1 MVCSFPYGIY
11 YLEHTSVWTSENNW
25 YKWWYGSG
33 SMFGRQTSNLPF
45 NTSYGG
51 GLNGSIGSFKEE
63 MLTAARS
70 TMDHYSGLKPCVYFS
85 GGLDSEL
92 VLRSYLD
99 IGADPIVN
107 IFRFENHINEYD
119 VSYAIVICETLGVK
133 YNIIDFNVKK
143 FFENDAESISDIA
156 QIDRP
161 RGLPQLQFLDYT
173 EGFAVL
179 GIGDPRWTRSVKD
192 NTPWILLDQE
202 HDTGWDKYI
211 LHKGMP
217 AIAQW
222 FKWTPELV
230 LAYTETQWFKDLVLN
245 NKWSGREG
253 VTSTKLIG
261 YREAYPDLLERT
273 KKTGMEPI
281 DSLINEFEE
290 FLKKKYNG
298 LPYRQV
304 VPRTIDELR
313 KEILND

>member
-1 MVCSFPYGIY
+1 M
-11 YLEHTSVWTSENNW
+11 WTSQNNW
-25 YKWWYGSG
+25 YKWSYGDVL
-33 SMFGRQTSNLPF
+33 FGRQTSDLKW
-45 NTSYGG
+45 NTSYKCDDVRRV
-51 GLNGSIGSFKEE
+51 GSFKEE

-70 TMDHYSGLKPCVYFS
+70 TMDHYTGLKPCIYFS

-107 IFRFENHINEYD
+107 IFRFEDHINEYD

-143 FFENDAESISDIA
+143 FFENDAESVSNIS

-161 RGLPQLQFLDYT
+161 RGLPQLKFLDYT

-179 GIGDPRWTRSVKD
+179 GIGDPRWTRSIKD

-211 LHKGMP
+211 LHKNMP

-230 LAYTETQWFKDLVLN
+230 LAYTDTRWFKDLVLN

-253 VTSTKLIG
+253 VTSTKILG
-261 YREAYPDLLERT
+261 YREAYPDLLQRD

-290 FLKKKYNG
+290 FLTKKYNG

-304 VPRTIDELR
+304 VPRTLDELR

>member
-11 YLEHTSVWTSENNW
+11 YLEHISVWTRDNNC
-25 YKWWYGSG
+25 YKWWYGSE
-33 SMFGRQTSNLPF
+33 SMFGRQTGNLPF
-45 NTSYGG
+45 NTSYNCGF
-51 GLNGSIGSFKEE
+51 NGSIGSFKEE
-63 MLTAARS
+63 ILTAARS

-107 IFRFENHINEYD
+107 IFRFEDHINEYD

-133 YNIIDFNVKK
+133 YNIIDFNVTK
-143 FFENDAESISDIA
+143 FFENDAETVSDIA

-161 RGLPQLQFLDYT
+161 RGLPQLKFLDYT

-179 GIGDPRWTRSVKD
+179 GIGDPRWSRSIKN

-202 HDTGWDKYI
+202 HDSGWDKYI
-211 LHKGMP
+211 LHKNMP

-230 LAYTETQWFKDLVLN
+230 LAYTNLKWFQNLIID
-245 NKWSGREG
+245 NKWTGREG
-253 VTSTKLIG
+253 VTSTKIIG
-261 YREAYPDLLERT
+261 YREAYPDLLQRD

-281 DSLINEFEE
+281 DSLINEFEN
-290 FLKKKYNG
+290 FLSIKNKG
-298 LPYRQV
+298 LLYRQV
-304 VPRTIDELR
+304 VSRTLDELR

>member
-1 MVCSFPYGIY
+1 
-11 YLEHTSVWTSENNW
+11 VWTSENNW
-25 YKWWYGSG
+25 YKWWYGDAL
-33 SMFGRQTSNLPF
+33 FGRQTNDLKW
-45 NTSYGG
+45 NTSYKC
-51 GLNGSIGSFKEE
+51 NNVRHVGSFKEE
-63 MLTAARS
+63 MLVAARS
-70 TMDHYSGLKPCVYFS
+70 TMDHYSGLKPCVFFS

-92 VLRSYLD
+92 VLRSYID

-133 YNIIDFNVKK
+133 YNVIDFNIAN
-143 FFENDAESISDIA
+143 FYEHDAETISDIA

-161 RGLPQLQFLDYT
+161 RGLPQLKFLDYT

-211 LHKGMP
+211 LHKNMP

-230 LAYTETQWFKDLVLN
+230 LAYTELDWFKNLVIN
-245 NKWSGREG
+245 NKWTGREG
-253 VTSTKLIG
+253 VTSTKIIG
-261 YREAYPDLLERT
+261 YREAYPDLLQRD
-273 KKTGMEPI
+273 KKTGMEPV
-281 DSLINEFEE
+281 DSLIDEFED
-290 FLKKKYNG
+290 FLKKKNNG
-298 LPYRQV
+298 LLYRQV
-304 VPRTIDELR
+304 VPRTLDELR

>member
-1 MVCSFPYGIY
+1 
-11 YLEHTSVWTSENNW
+11 VWTSENNW
-25 YKWWYGSG
+25 YKWSYGDTL
-33 SMFGRQTSNLPF
+33 FGRQTGDLKWS
-45 NTSYGG
+45 TSYKCEDVYHV
-51 GLNGSIGSFKEE
+51 GSFKEE
-63 MLTAARS
+63 MLIAARS
-70 TMDHYSGLKPCVYFS
+70 TMDHYAGLKPCVYFS

-99 IGADPIVN
+99 IGTDPIVN

-133 YNIIDFNVKK
+133 YNIIDFNVTK
-143 FFENDAESISDIA
+143 FFEHDAEAISSIA

-161 RGLPQLQFLDYT
+161 RGLPQLKFLDYT

-179 GIGDPRWTRSVKD
+179 GIGDPRWTRSIKD
-192 NTPWILLDQE
+192 NSPWILLDQE

-211 LHKGMP
+211 IHKDIP

-230 LAYTETQWFKDLVLN
+230 LAYTELDWFKNLVIN
-245 NKWSGREG
+245 NKWTGREG
-253 VTSTKLIG
+253 VTSTKIIG
-261 YREAYPDLLERT
+261 YREAYPDLLQRD

-290 FLKKKYNG
+290 FLKKKNNG
-298 LPYRQV
+298 LVYRQV
-304 VPRTIDELR
+304 VPRTLDELR

>member
-1 MVCSFPYGIY
+1 M
-11 YLEHTSVWTSENNW
+11 WTSQNNW
-25 YKWWYGSG
+25 YKWWYGDKLFG
-33 SMFGRQTSNLPF
+33 SQAGNLKW
-45 NTSYGG
+45 NTSYKC
-51 GLNGSIGSFKEE
+51 NHVSRVGSFKEE
-63 MLTAARS
+63 MLIAARS

-92 VLRSYLD
+92 VLRSYID

-107 IFRFENHINEYD
+107 IFRFEDHINEYD

-133 YNIIDFNVKK
+133 YNIIDFNIAK
-143 FFENDAESISDIA
+143 FFEHDAETISDIA

-161 RGLPQLQFLDYT
+161 RGLPQLKFLDYN

-192 NTPWILLDQE
+192 NTPWVLLDQE

-211 LHKGMP
+211 LHTNTP

-230 LAYTETQWFKDLVLN
+230 LAYTELDWFKNLVIN
-245 NKWSGREG
+245 NKWTGREG
-253 VTSTKLIG
+253 VTSTKIIG
-261 YREAYPDLLERT
+261 YREAYPDLLQRD

-304 VPRTIDELR
+304 VPRTLDELR

>member
-1 MVCSFPYGIY
+1 M
-11 YLEHTSVWTSENNW
+11 WTSQNNW
-25 YKWWYGSG
+25 YKWWYGDAL
-33 SMFGRQTSNLPF
+33 FGRQTGDLKW
-45 NTSYGG
+45 NTSYKCHDVHRVGT
-51 GLNGSIGSFKEE
+51 FKEE

-70 TMDHYSGLKPCVYFS
+70 TMDHYSGLKPCIFFS
-85 GGLDSEL
+85 GGSESEL
-92 VLRSYLD
+92 VLRSYID

-107 IFRFENHINEYD
+107 IFRFEDHINEYD
-119 VSYAIVICETLGVK
+119 VSYAIVICNQLDID
-133 YNIIDFNVKK
+133 YNIIDFNLKR
-143 FFENDAESISDIA
+143 FFENDAERVSGIS

-161 RGLPQLQFLDYT
+161 RALPQLQFLDYT

-179 GIGDPRWTRSVKD
+179 GIGDPRWARSVKD

-230 LAYTETQWFKDLVLN
+230 LAYTELDWFKNLVIN
-245 NKWSGREG
+245 NKWTGREG
-253 VTSTKLIG
+253 VTSTKIIG
-261 YREAYPDLLERT
+261 YREAYPDLLQRD

-281 DSLINEFEE
+281 DSLINEFEQ
-290 FLKKKYNG
+290 FLEKKYNG

-304 VPRTIDELR
+304 VPRTLDELR

>member
-1 MVCSFPYGIY
+1 M
-11 YLEHTSVWTSENNW
+11 WTSENNW
-25 YKWWYGSG
+25 YKWWYGDAL
-33 SMFGRQTSNLPF
+33 FGRQTNDLKW
-45 NTSYGG
+45 NTSYKC
-51 GLNGSIGSFKEE
+51 NNVRHVGSFKEE
-63 MLTAARS
+63 MLVAARS
-70 TMDHYSGLKPCVYFS
+70 TMDHYSGLKPCVFFS

-92 VLRSYLD
+92 VLRSYID

-133 YNIIDFNVKK
+133 YNVIDFNIAN
-143 FFENDAESISDIA
+143 FYEHDAETISDIA

-161 RGLPQLQFLDYT
+161 RGLPQLKFLDYT

-211 LHKGMP
+211 LHKNMP

-230 LAYTETQWFKDLVLN
+230 LAYTELDWFKNLVIN
-245 NKWSGREG
+245 NKWTGREG
-253 VTSTKLIG
+253 VTSTKIIG
-261 YREAYPDLLERT
+261 YREAYPDLLQRD
-273 KKTGMEPI
+273 KKTGMEPV
-281 DSLINEFEE
+281 DSLIDEFED
-290 FLKKKYNG
+290 FLKKKNNG
-298 LPYRQV
+298 LLYRQV
-304 VPRTIDELR
+304 VPRTLDELR

>member
-1 MVCSFPYGIY
+1 
-11 YLEHTSVWTSENNW
+11 L
-25 YKWWYGSG
+25 KW
-33 SMFGRQTSNLPF
+33 
-45 NTSYGG
+45 NTSYKC
-51 GLNGSIGSFKEE
+51 NGVHRVGSFKEE

-70 TMDHYSGLKPCVYFS
+70 TMDHYTGLKPCIYFS

-92 VLRSYLD
+92 VLRSYID

-133 YNIIDFNVKK
+133 YNIIDFNIAK
-143 FFENDAESISDIA
+143 FFEHDAEHISDIA

-161 RGLPQLQFLDYT
+161 RGLPQLKFLDYT

-179 GIGDPRWTRSVKD
+179 GIGDPRWSRSVKD
-192 NTPWILLDQE
+192 NTNWILLDQE

-211 LHKGMP
+211 LHKNIP

-230 LAYTETQWFKDLVLN
+230 LSYTELDWFKNLVIN
-245 NKWSGREG
+245 NKWTGREG
-253 VTSTKLIG
+253 VTSTKIIG
-261 YREAYPDLLERT
+261 YREAYPDLLSRD

-281 DSLINEFEE
+281 DGLINEFEE

-304 VPRTIDELR
+304 VPRTLNELR

>member
-1 MVCSFPYGIY
+1 M
-11 YLEHTSVWTSENNW
+11 WTSENNW
-25 YKWWYGSG
+25 YKWWYGDDL
-33 SMFGRQTSNLPF
+33 FGRQVNDLKW
-45 NTSYGG
+45 NTSYKC
-51 GLNGSIGSFKEE
+51 NDIRRIGSFKEE
-63 MLTAARS
+63 MLRAAGS
-70 TMDHYSGLKPCVYFS
+70 TVDHYSGLRPCVYFS

-92 VLRSYLD
+92 VLRSYID
-99 IGADPIVN
+99 IGTDPIVN
-107 IFRFENHINEYD
+107 IFRFEDHINEYD

-133 YNIIDFNVKK
+133 YNIIDFNVTK
-143 FFENDAESISDIA
+143 FFEHDAETISDIA

-161 RGLPQLQFLDYT
+161 RGLPQLKFLDYT

-211 LHKGMP
+211 IYKDIP

-230 LAYTETQWFKDLVLN
+230 LAYTELDWFKNLVIK
-245 NKWSGREG
+245 NKWTGREG
-253 VTSTKLIG
+253 VTSTKLLG
-261 YREAYPDLLERT
+261 YREAYPDLLQRD

-290 FLKKKYNG
+290 FLTKKYNG

-304 VPRTIDELR
+304 VPRTLDELR

>member
-1 MVCSFPYGIY
+1 M
-11 YLEHTSVWTSENNW
+11 WTSENNW
-25 YKWWYGSG
+25 YKWWYGDDL
-33 SMFGRQTSNLPF
+33 FGRQVIDLKW
-45 NTSYGG
+45 NTSYKC
-51 GLNGSIGSFKEE
+51 NNINRVGSFKDE

-70 TMDHYSGLKPCVYFS
+70 TMEYYSGLKPCIYFS

-92 VLRSYLD
+92 VLRSYID

-119 VSYAIVICETLGVK
+119 VSYAIVICEMLGVK
-133 YNIIDFNVKK
+133 YNIIDFNLAK
-143 FFENDAESISDIA
+143 FFEHDAESISDIA

-173 EGFAVL
+173 EGFAIL

-211 LHKGMP
+211 LHKNIP

-222 FKWTPELV
+222 FKWTPQLV
-230 LAYTETQWFKDLVLN
+230 LAYTELDWFKNLVLN

-253 VTSTKLIG
+253 VTSTKIVG
-261 YREAYPDLLERT
+261 YKEAYPDLLERT

-281 DSLINEFEE
+281 DSLINEFEK
-290 FLKKKYNG
+290 FLEKKNNG
-298 LPYRQV
+298 LIYRQV
-304 VPRTIDELR
+304 VPRTLEELR

>member
-1 MVCSFPYGIY
+1 M
-11 YLEHTSVWTSENNW
+11 WTSENNW
-25 YKWWYGSG
+25 YKWWYGDVL
-33 SMFGRQTSNLPF
+33 FGRQTGNLQW
-45 NTSYGG
+45 NTSYKC
-51 GLNGSIGSFKEE
+51 NDIRRVGSFKEE

-92 VLRSYLD
+92 VLRSYID

-107 IFRFENHINEYD
+107 IFRFEDHINEYD

-133 YNIIDFNVKK
+133 YNVIDFNVKK
-143 FFENDAESISDIA
+143 FFENDAESVSDIA

-161 RGLPQLQFLDYT
+161 RGLPQLRFLDYT

-211 LHKGMP
+211 LHKNMP

-230 LAYTETQWFKDLVLN
+230 LAYTELDWFKNLVIY
-245 NKWSGREG
+245 NKWTGREG
-253 VTSTKLIG
+253 VTSTKIIG
-261 YREAYPDLLERT
+261 YREAYPDLLQRD

-281 DSLINEFEE
+281 DSLINEFEQ
-290 FLKKKYNG
+290 FLEKKNNG
-298 LPYRQV
+298 LLYRQV
-304 VPRTIDELR
+304 VPKTLDELR

>member
-1 MVCSFPYGIY
+1 
-11 YLEHTSVWTSENNW
+11 VWTSENNW
-25 YKWWYGSG
+25 YKWWYGDVL
-33 SMFGRQTSNLPF
+33 FGRQTGNLQW
-45 NTSYGG
+45 NTSYKC
-51 GLNGSIGSFKEE
+51 NDIRRVGSFKEE

-92 VLRSYLD
+92 VLRSYID

-107 IFRFENHINEYD
+107 IFRFEDHINEYD

-133 YNIIDFNVKK
+133 YNVIDFNVKK
-143 FFENDAESISDIA
+143 FFENDAESVSDIA

-161 RGLPQLQFLDYT
+161 RGLPQLKFLDYT

-211 LHKGMP
+211 LHKNMP

-230 LAYTETQWFKDLVLN
+230 LAYAELDWFKNLVIN
-245 NKWSGREG
+245 NKWTGREG
-253 VTSTKLIG
+253 VTSTKIIG
-261 YREAYPDLLERT
+261 YREAYPDLLHRD

-281 DSLINEFEE
+281 DSLINEFER
-290 FLKKKYNG
+290 FLEKKNNG
-298 LPYRQV
+298 LLYRQV
-304 VPRTIDELR
+304 VPRTLDELK

>member
-1 MVCSFPYGIY
+1 M
-11 YLEHTSVWTSENNW
+11 WTSENNW
-25 YKWWYGSG
+25 YKWSYGDVL
-33 SMFGRQTSNLPF
+33 FGRQTGDLKW
-45 NTSYGG
+45 NTSYKCDHVSQVGT
-51 GLNGSIGSFKEE
+51 FKEE
-63 MLTAARS
+63 MLIAARS
-70 TMDHYSGLKPCVYFS
+70 TMDHYAGLKPCVYFS

-92 VLRSYLD
+92 VLRSYID

-107 IFRFENHINEYD
+107 IFRFEDHINEYD

-133 YNIIDFNVKK
+133 YNVIDFNIAK
-143 FFENDAESISDIA
+143 FFENDAETISDIA

-161 RGLPQLQFLDYT
+161 RGLPQLKFMDYT

-211 LHKGMP
+211 IYKDMP

-230 LAYTETQWFKDLVLN
+230 LAYTELEWFKNLVIN
-245 NKWSGREG
+245 NKWTGREG
-253 VTSTKLIG
+253 VTSTKIMG
-261 YREAYPDLLERT
+261 YKEAYPDLLQRD

-281 DSLINEFEE
+281 DSLIDEFEE
-290 FLKKKYNG
+290 FLKKKNNG

-304 VPRTIDELR
+304 VPRTLDELR

>member
-1 MVCSFPYGIY
+1 
-11 YLEHTSVWTSENNW
+11 
-25 YKWWYGSG
+25 
-33 SMFGRQTSNLPF
+33 MFGRQTGNLPF
-45 NTSYGG
+45 NTSYNCGF
-51 GLNGSIGSFKEE
+51 NGSIGSFKEE
-63 MLTAARS
+63 ILTAARS

-107 IFRFENHINEYD
+107 IFRFEDHINEYD

-133 YNIIDFNVKK
+133 YNIIDFNVTK
-143 FFENDAESISDIA
+143 FFENDAETVSDIA

-161 RGLPQLQFLDYT
+161 RGLPQLKFLDYT

-179 GIGDPRWTRSVKD
+179 GIGDPRWSRSIKN

-202 HDTGWDKYI
+202 HDSGWDKYI
-211 LHKGMP
+211 LHKNMP

-222 FKWTPELV
+222 FKWTPELG
-230 LAYTETQWFKDLVLN
+230 LAYTNLKWFQNLIID
-245 NKWSGREG
+245 NKWTGREG
-253 VTSTKLIG
+253 VTSTKIIG
-261 YREAYPDLLERT
+261 YREAYPDLLQRD

-281 DSLINEFEE
+281 DSLINEFEN
-290 FLKKKYNG
+290 FLSIKNKG
-298 LPYRQV
+298 LLYRQV
-304 VPRTIDELR
+304 VSRTLDELR

>member
-1 MVCSFPYGIY
+1 M
-11 YLEHTSVWTSENNW
+11 WTSQNNW
-25 YKWWYGSG
+25 YQWSYGDTLW
-33 SMFGRQTSNLPF
+33 GRQTSGLKW
-45 NTSYGG
+45 NTSYKC
-51 GLNGSIGSFKEE
+51 NHVSRIGSFKEE

-70 TMDHYSGLKPCVYFS
+70 TMDHYSGLKPCIFFS

-92 VLRSYLD
+92 VLRSYID

-107 IFRFENHINEYD
+107 IFRFEDHINEYD

-133 YNIIDFNVKK
+133 YNIIDFNIAK
-143 FFENDAESISDIA
+143 FFEHDAESISNIS

-161 RGLPQLQFLDYT
+161 RGLPQLKFLDFT
-173 EGFAVL
+173 QGFAVL

-192 NTPWILLDQE
+192 NTPWVLLDQE

-211 LHKGMP
+211 LHKNIP

-230 LAYTETQWFKDLVLN
+230 LAYTELEWFKDLIIN
-245 NKWSGREG
+245 NKWTGREG
-253 VTSTKLIG
+253 VTSTKIIG
-261 YREAYPDLLERT
+261 YREAYPDLLQRT

-281 DSLINEFEE
+281 DGVIDEFEE

-304 VPRTIDELR
+304 VPRTLAELR

>member
-1 MVCSFPYGIY
+1 MIY
-11 YLEHTSVWTSENNW
+11 TSENNW
-25 YKWWYGSG
+25 YKWWYGDAL
-33 SMFGRQTSNLPF
+33 FGRQTGDLKW
-45 NTSYGG
+45 NTSYKCNDVSRVGT
-51 GLNGSIGSFKEE
+51 FKEE

-70 TMDHYSGLKPCVYFS
+70 TMDHYNGLKPCVFFS
-85 GGLDSEL
+85 GGSESEL
-92 VLRSYLD
+92 VLRSYID
-99 IGADPIVN
+99 IGANPVVN
-107 IFRFENHINEYD
+107 IFRFEDHINEYD
-119 VSYAIVICETLGVK
+119 VSYAIVICDQLGID
-133 YNIIDFNVKK
+133 YNIIDFNLKR
-143 FFENDAESISDIA
+143 FFENDAERVSEIA

-161 RGLPQLQFLDYT
+161 RALPQLQFLDYT
-173 EGFAVL
+173 EGFSVL
-179 GIGDPRWTRSVKD
+179 GIGDPRWSRSVKD

-211 LHKGMP
+211 LHRGMP

-230 LAYTETQWFKDLVLN
+230 LAYTETQWFKDLILN

-261 YREAYPDLLERT
+261 YREAYPNLLERT

-290 FLKKKYNG
+290 FLTKKYNG

-304 VPRTIDELR
+304 VPRMLDELR

>member
-1 MVCSFPYGIY
+1 M
-11 YLEHTSVWTSENNW
+11 WTSQNNW
-25 YKWWYGSG
+25 YKWWYGDVL
-33 SMFGRQTSNLPF
+33 FGRQTGGLQW
-45 NTSYGG
+45 NTSYKC
-51 GLNGSIGSFKEE
+51 NAVRRVGSFKEE
-63 MLTAARS
+63 MLAAARS
-70 TMDHYSGLKPCVYFS
+70 TMDHYNGLKPCVYFS

-92 VLRSYLD
+92 VLRSYID

-107 IFRFENHINEYD
+107 IFRFEDNINEYD

-133 YNIIDFNVKK
+133 YNVIDFNINK
-143 FFENDAESISDIA
+143 FFENDAEAISDIA

-161 RGLPQLQFLDYT
+161 RALPQLRFLDYT

-192 NTPWILLDQE
+192 KTPWILLDQE

-211 LHKGMP
+211 LHRSMP

-230 LAYTETQWFKDLVLN
+230 LAYTELDWFKNLIIN
-245 NKWSGREG
+245 NKWTGREG
-253 VTSTKLIG
+253 VTSTKIIG
-261 YREAYPDLLERT
+261 YREAYPDLLQRD
-273 KKTGMEPI
+273 KKTGMEQI
-281 DSLINEFEE
+281 DSLIDEFER
-290 FLKKKYNG
+290 FLEKKNNG

-304 VPRTIDELR
+304 VPKTLDELR

>member
-1 MVCSFPYGIY
+1 M
-11 YLEHTSVWTSENNW
+11 WTSENNW
-25 YKWWYGSG
+25 YKWWYSDAL
-33 SMFGRQTSNLPF
+33 FGRQTDDLIWS
-45 NTSYGG
+45 TSYKCKDVSHVGT
-51 GLNGSIGSFKEE
+51 FKEE
-63 MLTAARS
+63 MLAAARS
-70 TMDHYSGLKPCVYFS
+70 TMDHYAGLKPCIYFS

-92 VLRSYLD
+92 VLRSYID

-107 IFRFENHINEYD
+107 IFRFEDHINEYD

-133 YNIIDFNVKK
+133 YNIIDFNVKQ
-143 FFENDAESISDIA
+143 FFENDAETISDIA

-161 RGLPQLQFLDYT
+161 RGLPQLKFLDYT

-211 LHKGMP
+211 IYKDLP

-230 LAYTETQWFKDLVLN
+230 LAYTELEWFKNLVIN
-245 NKWSGREG
+245 NKWTGREG
-253 VTSTKLIG
+253 VTSTKIIG
-261 YREAYPDLLERT
+261 YKEAYPDLLQRD

-281 DSLINEFEE
+281 DGLIDEFED
-290 FLKKKYNG
+290 FLKKKNNG
-298 LPYRQV
+298 LLYRQV
-304 VPRTIDELR
+304 VPRTLDELR

>member
-1 MVCSFPYGIY
+1 M
-11 YLEHTSVWTSENNW
+11 WTSENNW
-25 YKWWYGSG
+25 YKWSYGDVL
-33 SMFGRQTSNLPF
+33 FGRQAIDLKWH
-45 NTSYGG
+45 TSYKC
-51 GLNGSIGSFKEE
+51 NHVSKVGSFKEE
-63 MLTAARS
+63 MLNVARS
-70 TMDHYSGLKPCVYFS
+70 TMDHYSGLKPCIFFS
-85 GGLDSEL
+85 GGSESEL
-92 VLRSYLD
+92 VLRSYID

-107 IFRFENHINEYD
+107 IFRFEDHINEYD
-119 VSYAIVICETLGVK
+119 VSYAIVICNQLGIN
-133 YNIIDFNVKK
+133 YNIIDFNLKR
-143 FFENDAESISDIA
+143 FFENNAERVSEIA

-161 RGLPQLQFLDYT
+161 RALPQLGFLDYT

-211 LHKGMP
+211 LHRGMP

-230 LAYTETQWFKDLVLN
+230 LAYTDTHWFKNLILN
-245 NKWSGREG
+245 NKWPGREG

-261 YREAYPDLLERT
+261 YREAYPDLLKRT

-290 FLKKKYNG
+290 FLTKKYNG

-304 VPRTIDELR
+304 VPRTLDELR
-313 KEILND
+313 KEIFNN

>member
-1 MVCSFPYGIY
+1 M
-11 YLEHTSVWTSENNW
+11 WTSQNNW
-25 YKWWYGSG
+25 YKWSYGDVS
-33 SMFGRQTSNLPF
+33 FGRQTDNLKW
-45 NTSYGG
+45 NTSYQCKDVHRV
-51 GLNGSIGSFKEE
+51 GSFKEE

-70 TMDHYSGLKPCVYFS
+70 TLDHYSGLRPCVFFS
-85 GGLDSEL
+85 GGSESEL
-92 VLRSYLD
+92 VLRSYIE

-107 IFRFENHINEYD
+107 IFRFEDHINEYD
-119 VSYAIVICETLGVK
+119 VSYAIVICDQLGVK
-133 YNIIDFNVKK
+133 YNIIDFNLKR
-143 FFENDAESISDIA
+143 FFENDAEKISETA
-156 QIDRP
+156 QVDRP
-161 RGLPQLQFLDYT
+161 RGLPQLKFLDYT

-179 GIGDPRWTRSVKD
+179 GIGDPRWTRSIKD

-211 LHKGMP
+211 LHRDIP

-245 NKWSGREG
+245 NKWTGREG

-281 DSLINEFEE
+281 DSLINDFEL

-304 VPRTIDELR
+304 VPRTLDELR

>member
-1 MVCSFPYGIY
+1 M
-11 YLEHTSVWTSENNW
+11 WTSENNW
-25 YKWWYGSG
+25 YKWSYGDEPF
-33 SMFGRQTSNLPF
+33 FGRQINNLTF
-45 NTSYGG
+45 HTSYACGFKG
-51 GLNGSIGSFKEE
+51 VVGNFKEE
-63 MLTAARS
+63 LHKAASS
-70 TMDHYSGLKPCVYFS
+70 TLDHYPGLKPCVFFS

-92 VLRSYLD
+92 VLRSYID
-99 IGADPIVN
+99 IGANPIVN
-107 IFRFENHINEYD
+107 IFRFEDHINEYD

-133 YNIIDFNVKK
+133 YNIIDFNIAN
-143 FFENDAESISDIA
+143 FFEHDAETISDIA

-161 RGLPQLQFLDYT
+161 RGLPQLKFLDYT

-211 LHKGMP
+211 LHKNIP

-230 LAYTETQWFKDLVLN
+230 LAYTELDWFKNLIIN
-245 NKWSGREG
+245 NKWIGREG
-253 VTSTKLIG
+253 VTSTKIIG
-261 YREAYPDLLERT
+261 YKEAYHDLLQRD

-281 DSLINEFEE
+281 GSLIDEFEE

-304 VPRTIDELR
+304 VPRTLDELR
-313 KEILND
+313 KEIYSND

>member
-1 MVCSFPYGIY
+1 M
-11 YLEHTSVWTSENNW
+11 WTSENNW
-25 YKWWYGSG
+25 YKWWYGDVL
-33 SMFGRQTSNLPF
+33 FGRQTGGLQW
-45 NTSYGG
+45 NTSYKC
-51 GLNGSIGSFKEE
+51 NNVRRVGSFKEE

-92 VLRSYLD
+92 VLRSYID

-107 IFRFENHINEYD
+107 IFRFEDYINEYD

-133 YNIIDFNVKK
+133 YNVIDFNVKK

-161 RGLPQLQFLDYT
+161 RGLPQLRFLDYT

-230 LAYTETQWFKDLVLN
+230 LAYTELDWFKNLVIN
-245 NKWSGREG
+245 NKWTGREG
-253 VTSTKLIG
+253 VTSTKIIG
-261 YREAYPDLLERT
+261 YKEAYPDLLQRD

-281 DSLINEFEE
+281 DSLINEFER
-290 FLKKKYNG
+290 FLEKKNNG

-304 VPRTIDELR
+304 VPRTLDELR